1 MQTEPNE
8 MEGDGFVLLVK
19 IFFESDFKEVTT
31 EKFVISLFNSMQY
44 IKDDE
49 IFKAIVWILSTIGI
63 EQIDSPDNV
72 LFRQCLENTNSRF
85 FIEIFISLF
94 NKADEKQMPLCI
106 KFLMGL
112 FKYLKKKKGT
122 KSFFYSNDLRSLIDA
137 LIRELGNT
145 SNNLLKK

>member
-94 NKADEKQMPLCI
+94 NKADEKQMPRCI